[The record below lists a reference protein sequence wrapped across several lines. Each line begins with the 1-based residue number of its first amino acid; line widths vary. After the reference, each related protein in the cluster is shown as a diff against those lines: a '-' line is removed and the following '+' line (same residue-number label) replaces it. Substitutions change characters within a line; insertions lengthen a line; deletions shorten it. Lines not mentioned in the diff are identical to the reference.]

1 MRLETQNLVKKYYT
15 KTVVDL
21 PELTIE
27 SGDLFGLVGNNGA
40 GKTTFF
46 RLILDLV
53 QATEGQLL
61 SGGKDVAKD
70 ESWKVYTGSYL
81 DEGFIID
88 FLTPEEF
95 FQFVGTT
102 YEMSGKQIREG
113 LEKFKDFFSDEVLG
127 QGKRKYI
134 RDFSKGNIQK
144 IGIAAAMLPEPKV
157 LVLDEPFANLDPT
170 SQIRLKRMLTALNK
184 EKKTTIL
191 VSSHNLN
198 HVAEISTRI
207 VLLEKG
213 KSIRDVRN
221 VQVSGNGIL
230 QDLES
235 YFAVEV

>member
-27 SGDLFGLVGNNGA
+27 PGDLFGLVGNNGA